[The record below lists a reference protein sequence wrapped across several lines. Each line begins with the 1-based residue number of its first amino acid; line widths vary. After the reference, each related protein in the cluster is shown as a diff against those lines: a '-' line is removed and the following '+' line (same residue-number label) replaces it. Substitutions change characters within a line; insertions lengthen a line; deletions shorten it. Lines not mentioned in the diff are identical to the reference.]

1 MDLSSF
7 GLGIEQNGDIFISR
21 FREGKWH
28 GGRKPVT
35 NEFLTLMLLKFE
47 PNVEYSLDIG
57 GKPAFSLLIQK
68 INQVPEE
75 HPAQIRLFKEEAEAG
90 AEDAVD
96 AEVMS

>member
-1 MDLSSF
+1 MDMENF

-28 GGRKPVT
+28 GARKQVN

-47 PNVEYSLDIG
+47 PDVEYSLDIG

-68 INQVPEE
+68 IAQVPEE
-75 HPAQIRLFKEEAEAG
+75 HPAQIKMFKEEAAAG
-90 AEDAVD
+90 IAAVD
-96 AEVMS
+96 AEVVS

>member
-21 FREGKWH
+21 SREGKWH
-28 GGRKPVT
+28 GQRRVVT

-57 GKPAFSLLIQK
+57 GRPAFSLLVQK
-68 INQVPEE
+68 IAQVPEE
-75 HPAQIRLFKEEAEAG
+75 HPAQIKLFKEETDAG
-90 AEDAVD
+90 AVATD
-96 AEVMS
+96 AEVLS